1 VHVAR
6 LTATEAARSFS
17 EVLNRA
23 TAGEEIEI
31 TRSGATVA
39 VVGPPKARMIS
50 AERFRELMR
59 SSPPV
64 DDDFAGDL
72 RAVRSN
78 AGAAESPWPS

>member
-1 VHVAR
+1 MAR

-39 VVGPPKARMIS
+39 VIGPPRARMLS

-59 SSPPV
+59 SAPGV
-64 DDDFAGDL
+64 DHDFVNDL
-72 RAVRSN
+72 REIRSE
-78 AGAAESPWPS
+78 AGPMESSWPS

>member
-1 VHVAR
+1 VAR

-39 VVGPPKARMIS
+39 VIGPPKARLIS
-50 AERFRELMR
+50 AGRYRELMEGA
-59 SSPPV
+59 PPV
-64 DDDFAGDL
+64 DESFASDV
-72 RAVRSN
+72 RAVRAELGSV
-78 AGAAESPWPS
+78 ESPWPS

>member
-1 VHVAR
+1 VAR

-50 AERFRELMR
+50 AGRFLELMR
-59 SSPPV
+59 SAPPV
-64 DDDFAGDL
+64 DDQFAGD
-72 RAVRSN
+72 VRDVRVE
-78 AGAAESPWPS
+78 AGPAESPWPS